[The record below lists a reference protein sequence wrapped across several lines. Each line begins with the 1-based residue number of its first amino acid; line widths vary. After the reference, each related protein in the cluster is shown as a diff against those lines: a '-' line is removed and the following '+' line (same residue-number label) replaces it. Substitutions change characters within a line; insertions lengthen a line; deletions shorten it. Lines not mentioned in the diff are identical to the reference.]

1 MIRWWR
7 ESVLRRWTAAHP
19 AAMDVAL
26 AVALAAL
33 SLFVHATASE
43 SEFQTF
49 RSPSWW
55 TVLLTLA
62 TIAPLAV
69 RRRHPEVAAV
79 VVVTLQAAAELME
92 INATMWIPNLVAA
105 YSLGAYGNG
114 RRRTGAALVAAVLV
128 ASLLTAG
135 ALYYDDVP
143 LIAFSM
149 VSAGAIMLAAFLWG
163 DVVKRRRLEV
173 LQLAAR
179 VERAERERELLAA
192 QQVGAERARIARELH
207 DVVAHSVSVMVIQAG
222 AARRSVERAPDDA
235 AALLDNIAATGRS
248 TMREL
253 RQILG
258 VLRPDESAEPEYA
271 PMLGDIDAL
280 GHSLPGLDV
289 TVRCDGSWDRLPPSL
304 ALQGYRIIQEALTN
318 AHRHAGPRAHVDVD
332 VAIGAERFELRVTD
346 DGRGASAAI
355 GAAPGEPGYGLIGMR
370 ERAAAFGGTL
380 RAGPRRSGGWE
391 VAAVF
396 PVPAG
401 PDHSSAAGTPATG
414 NTPARTTSSGAS
426 STPEMP
432 TGRGPNSAEPMVA
445 GA

>member
-1 MIRWWR
+1 M
-7 ESVLRRWTAAHP
+7 
-19 AAMDVAL
+19 
-26 AVALAAL
+26 
-33 SLFVHATASE
+33 
-43 SEFQTF
+43 
-49 RSPSWW
+49 
-55 TVLLTLA
+55 
-62 TIAPLAV
+62 
-69 RRRHPEVAAV
+69 
-79 VVVTLQAAAELME
+79 VVVTLQAAAESME

-105 YSLGAYGNG
+105 YSLGA
-114 RRRTGAALVAAVLV
+114 RTATDDAAREALVAAVRWWRRC
-128 ASLLTAG
+128 STP

-143 LIAFSM
+143 LIALSM
-149 VSAGAIMLAAFLWG
+149 AQCRRDHAGRVPLG
-163 DVVKRRRLEV
+163 RRGQAPPPRGGSWPHV
-173 LQLAAR
+173 A
-179 VERAERERELLAA
+179 ERAERERELLAA

-396 PVPAG
+396 RCPPVPTTRR
-401 PDHSSAAGTPATG
+401 PPAPSDRQHASTHDIE
-414 NTPARTTSSGAS
+414 RRS

-432 TGRGPNSAEPMVA
+432 TRPANSAEPMVA
-445 GA
+445 GGLPTGLRPHPATPSANLSTATPPTAKRPPVTRPIVNRRTGPARSA